1 MPDETPASNDPVCTA
16 AIMFVINYYY
26 IVATSMSNTY
36 QMYAYDIA
44 DVKGSNVS
52 FSYEDCSLQMQIDSG
67 LWSFNTHSTADAMIT
82 SAQH

>member
-1 MPDETPASNDPVCTA
+1 MKRQQAMILCA
-16 AIMFVINYYY
+16 LLLFVINYYC

-44 DVKGSNVS
+44 DVKGSIVS
-52 FSYEDCSLQMQIDSG
+52 FRYEDCLSQMQIDSG
-67 LWSFNTHSTADAMIT
+67 LRSFNTHSTADVMIT